1 MDDQDDSMR
10 GLKVLVTGGA
20 RSGKS
25 AWAERQLADFAAV
38 TYIATSQN
46 RDDDPEWQQRVRIH
60 QQRRPSHWQTIE
72 TIELVDVLLA
82 ADDAPILIDCMS
94 VWLTRVLDE
103 VGAWPGEP
111 GWQQRLNERKQPLF
125 AALQRS
131 RRTVILVT
139 NEVGLGVVPA
149 TPAGRLFR
157 DELGRLNA
165 ELAQLVD
172 QVWLSVSGITRRWDG
187 PAERL
192 DWTSRGECRW
202 AR

>member
-1 MDDQDDSMR
+1 MDDQDDSTR

-25 AWAERQLADFAAV
+25 AWAELQLADFAAV

-46 RDDDPEWQQRVRIH
+46 RADDPEWQQRVRIH

-131 RRTVILVT
+131 RRAAILVT

-192 DWTSRGECRW
+192 DWTCRGECRW